1 LAEKVQKK
9 DVVIQ
14 VDTSNAIFATV
25 VQQGGA
31 LDIRLHQGMKR
42 KADFPVLEGDFVI
55 VPAESGGGF
64 VLVPVGNVVTP
75 KTIQQALDKMN
86 VRYLVSDP
94 VGVMRM
100 IVRSRRQF
108 KFRRLAVKKRDEP
121 EDARYSGK

>member
-1 LAEKVQKK
+1 MQKK
-9 DVVIQ
+9 AVVVQ
-14 VDTSNAIFATV
+14 VDTSNALFATV

-75 KTIQQALDKMN
+75 QTIQQALDKMN

-100 IVRSRRQF
+100 IVRSRKQF
-108 KFRRLAVKKRDEP
+108 KFRRLAAKEEK
-121 EDARYSGK
+121 